1 LACDLGT
8 QCTAQGYINS
18 LETHD
23 RKLKTGSTRRLTNHG
38 LEVVAQ
44 ANGPVLLSINGKGH
58 AGSDTI
64 GVMKPSGTAVVR
76 TAFLFAT
83 TITADQGMQGI
94 PADVKLNGVQIEW
107 DGMKTNSFLG
117 SFYKDVTTIVKDLID
132 SSDPGELFIDVE
144 EVSNIEGTDGEIL
157 AVIFEDPTADPV
169 PDNSIALLFGALD
182 SEGDSFDILLE
193 NPITQANIDDPNLV
207 IDLSLGIGFGFQGP
221 VPGTRPGSA
230 PTQFSRVVSG

>member
-8 QCTAQGYINS
+8 HCTAQGYINS

-83 TITADQGMQGI
+83 TVTAEQDI
-94 PADVKLNGVQIEW
+94 EANVKLNGEQIIW
-107 DGMKTNSFLG
+107 DGMKKNTIFG